1 MRKRTLLVLAA
12 IAAIAAIAA
21 GPGAQ
26 AHSPKAS
33 EWTTVASGLDN
44 PRGIALGADGDLW
57 ITEAGRGGDGPCF
70 AGPEGGDVCFGNSGA
85 FTLVHDG
92 VQERVVTGLP
102 NTADKDTGN
111 AAVGASDILVSGRH
125 VFGLIGG
132 GGNPTDRASVAP
144 AADLAGWLVKIDPWK
159 GEVRPIA
166 DLIQYEADNNPDQG
180 EIDSD
185 AFGLTKRHHGF
196 VVADAAGNDVLGV
209 SFHHKRISTLAVF
222 PDVMVDA
229 PPFLMLPPGS
239 QIPMQAVPTSVAVRP
254 HDKSIYVGQLT
265 GFPFPPGAA
274 SVWRIKRDGTKEVF
288 ASGFTNITD
297 IAWGPNGSL
306 YVVEIAANGL
316 LSDDQTGAIVRVSPD
331 GSEQTVVASEG
342 LTNPTA
348 IAIAE
353 DGTVYVT
360 NHGSSAGIG
369 EVLNI
374 GKV

>member
-1 MRKRTLLVLAA
+1 MHLRTWLALA
-12 IAAIAAIAA
+12 VIAAIAAA
-21 GPGAQ
+21 PGAQ
-26 AHSPKAS
+26 AHAPKAS
-33 EWTTVASGLDN
+33 DWEVVASGLDN
-44 PRGIALGADGDLW
+44 PRGIALGDDGDLW
-57 ITEAGRGGDGPCF
+57 ITEAGRGGDAPCF
-70 AGPEGGDVCFGNSGA
+70 PGPEGGDVCFGNSGA

-102 NTADKDTGN
+102 NTADKGTGN
-111 AAVGASDILVSGRH
+111 SAVGASDIIVSGRH

-144 AADLAGWLVKIDPWK
+144 AADLAGWLVKINPWK
-159 GEVRPIA
+159 GSVWPLA
-166 DLIQYEADNNPDQG
+166 DLVQYEADNNPDKG
-180 EIDSD
+180 DIDSD
-185 AFGLTKRHHGF
+185 AFGLAQRHRGF

-229 PPFLMLPPGS
+229 PPDPMTPPGA

-274 SVWRIKRDGTKEVF
+274 NVWRIKRDGTREVF

-297 IAWGPNGSL
+297 IAWGPDGSL

-316 LSDDQTGAIVRVSPD
+316 LSDDHTGAIVRVWPD
-331 GSEQTVVASEG
+331 GKQTVVASEG

-348 IAIAE
+348 IAIDE

-360 NHGSSAGIG
+360 NHGASAGIG